1 VLCPMNENNSYIDSL
16 IDHLSVYGDE
26 ESYRHFFEIF
36 FPPLK
41 RFTYCFLKSWELAEE
56 AASDVMICMW
66 QNRYRLAEIDNIKV
80 YLFVLA
86 KNRCLNIIKSKRN
99 KETISLEDVNINVVF
114 RDLDPEQLCINSEIR
129 RKVEKAINALPQRCK
144 LIFKL
149 VKEERMSYKEVA
161 NILNISVKTV
171 DAQLVTAL
179 KKITTEV
186 KLAYIS

>member
-1 VLCPMNENNSYIDSL
+1 MNENDIYIGSL
-16 IDHLSVYGDE
+16 IDHFSVYGDE
-26 ESYRHFFEIF
+26 KSYKLIFEKV
-36 FPPLK
+36 FPSLK
-41 RFTYCFLKSWELAEE
+41 RFAFCFLKSWEQAEE
-56 AASDVMICMW
+56 AASDVMISVW
-66 QNRYRLAEIDNIKV
+66 QNRYKLAKIDNIKV

-86 KNRCLNIIKSKRN
+86 KNRCLNILKSKRN
-99 KETISLEDVNINVVF
+99 KETISLEEININIVF
-114 RDLDPEQLCINSEIR
+114 RDLDPEQLCINSEIL
-129 RKVEKAINALPQRCK
+129 RKVERTINSLPQRCK

-161 NILNISVKTV
+161 DILDISVKTV